1 MTQRAST
8 MAKDSVMSRLRMFGR
23 DENGSLIVFS
33 LILFVLMAMM
43 GGIAVDLMRYESTR
57 VQLQQTLD
65 RATLAAASLD
75 QTLDAEDVVADY
87 FAKAG
92 LSDKLKSVSV
102 DEGVNFRT
110 VTADAKAVSKNFFMH
125 MVGIDSIDAPA
136 ASIAEQRIT
145 NVEIALVL
153 DISGSM
159 YVTPSRIANLK
170 VAAKDFVD
178 TVLAKDTQNKISIS
192 IVPYNGQ
199 VNLGPD
205 LFGKFNVGN
214 LVNPVVKA
222 EHYCLDLPSS
232 VYSSTSL
239 SRSTS
244 FPQVPFAD
252 AFSSTTQGSGYTNL
266 QGPTIDGRNLYS
278 NMWCQPGSAN
288 YVRVHSNNISLL
300 KTQIDGMVAVG
311 ATSIDL
317 GLKWGVT
324 LLDPATRGIVS
335 ELVTSGK
342 VQSQFSGRPANYDDP
357 ETLKVVVLMTDGEH
371 FAAERFNDA
380 YRSGNTNGIWRS
392 NADGTFSIFHASK
405 VVSTSAT
412 TICNSRPYWVPS
424 VLNSTTNLYGVW
436 HSRPW
441 NGTVPSTTAC
451 YVPTTTTYAGSTAQT
466 WQQVWAVARTQWVAW
481 QLYARALGGTSPTQ
495 GQVFATWMA
504 NFRTTDATS
513 SMDTRLD
520 QLCETSKEKGILIY
534 GIAFEAPTH
543 GIDVVKGC
551 ANTPASTYFFDVKA
565 DGKISIKTA
574 FRLIASNISQL
585 RLTQ

>member
-1 MTQRAST
+1 MTQCAST
-8 MAKDSVMSRLRMFGR
+8 QSRARRPSRLAAFHR
-23 DENGSLIVFS
+23 DENGSLIVFT

-43 GGIAVDLMRYESTR
+43 GGIAVDLMRYEATR

-102 DEGVNFRT
+102 DEGVNYRT
-110 VTADAKAVSKNFFMH
+110 VTADAKAVSENFFMQ
-125 MVGIDSIDAPA
+125 MIGIDSIDAPA

-159 YVTPSRIANLK
+159 YNTPSRITNLK
-170 VAAKDFVD
+170 AAAKDFVD
-178 TVLAKDTQNKISIS
+178 TVLAKDTENKISIS

-205 LFGKFNVGN
+205 LFGKFSVGN

-222 EHYCLDLPSS
+222 EHYCLDLPTST
-232 VYSSTSL
+232 YNDTSL
-239 SRSTS
+239 SRTTS

-252 AFSSTTQGSGYTNL
+252 AYSTTTQGNGYTTL
-266 QGPTIDGRNLYS
+266 QGPTVDARNLYS

-288 YVRVHSNNISLL
+288 YVRVHSNNITQL
-300 KTQIDGMVAVG
+300 KQQIDGMVAVG

-342 VQSQFSGRPANYDDP
+342 VQSHFSGRPGNYDDP
-357 ETLKVVVLMTDGEH
+357 ETMKVVVLMTDGEH
-371 FAAERFNDA
+371 FAAERFNEA
-380 YRSGNTNGIWRS
+380 YRTGPTNGIWRS

-405 VVSTSAT
+405 VVSTSAS
-412 TICNSRPYWVPS
+412 TICSSKPFWVPS
-424 VLNSTTNLYGVW
+424 TSTW
-436 HSRPW
+436 QSRPW
-441 NGTVPSTTAC
+441 NGTAPANSAC
-451 YVPTTTTYAGSTAQT
+451 YVPSATSYSGSTAQT
-466 WQQVWAVARTQWVAW
+466 WQNVWAVARTQWVAW
-481 QLYARALGGTSPTQ
+481 QLYARPLATQ
-495 GQVFATWMA
+495 AKPASTVFAEWMA
-504 NFRTTDATS
+504 AFRTTTATGT
-513 SMDTRLD
+513 MDNRLD
-520 QLCETSKEKGILIY
+520 DLCEVSKSKGILIY
-534 GIAFEAPTH
+534 GIAFEAPAN
-543 GIDVVKGC
+543 GVDVIKDC
-551 ANTPASTYFFDVKA
+551 ANTPASTYFFDVPA

-574 FRLIASNISQL
+574 FKLIASNISQL

>member
-1 MTQRAST
+1 MTQCAST
-8 MAKDSVMSRLRMFGR
+8 QSRAKRPSRLRAFHR
-23 DENGSLIVFS
+23 DESGSLIVFT

-43 GGIAVDLMRYESTR
+43 GGIAVDLMRYEATR

-102 DEGVNFRT
+102 DEGVNYRT
-110 VTADAKAVSKNFFMH
+110 VTADAKAVSENFFMQ
-125 MVGIDSIDAPA
+125 MMGIDSIDAPA

-159 YVTPSRIANLK
+159 YNTPSRIANLK

-178 TVLAKDTQNKISIS
+178 TVLAKDTENKISIS

-205 LFGKFNVGN
+205 LFGKFSVGN
-214 LVNPVVKA
+214 LVSPVVKA
-222 EHYCLDLPSS
+222 EHYCLDLPTST
-232 VYSSTSL
+232 YNDTSL
-239 SRSTS
+239 SRTTT
-244 FPQVPFAD
+244 FQQVPFVD
-252 AFSSTTQGSGYTNL
+252 AYSSPSVTSGYGAV
-266 QGPTIDGRNLYS
+266 QGPTIDARNLYS

-288 YVRVHSNNISLL
+288 YVRVHSNNITQL
-300 KTQIDGMVAVG
+300 KSQIDGMVAVG

-324 LLDPATRGIVS
+324 LLDPSTRGIVS

-342 VQSQFSGRPANYDDP
+342 VQSHFSGRPGNYNDP
-357 ETLKVVVLMTDGEH
+357 ETMKVVVLMTDGEH
-371 FAAERFNDA
+371 FAAETFNDS
-380 YRSGNTNGIWRS
+380 YRTGPSPIWRS
-392 NADGTFSIFHASK
+392 NADGTFSIFYANR
-405 VVSTSAT
+405 VNNSTST
-412 TICNSRPYWVPS
+412 TRCNSRPYWVPS
-424 VLNSTTNLYGVW
+424 IGSSGAW

-441 NGTVPSTTAC
+441 NGTVPNTSTC
-451 YVPTTTTYAGSTAQT
+451 YNPATTSYSGSTAQT
-466 WQQVWAVARTQWVAW
+466 WQGVWNVARAQWVAC
-481 QLYARALGGTSPTQ
+481 QLYHRASSTSACNINNA
-495 GQVFATWMA
+495 GVFKSTMDA
-504 NFRTTDATS
+504 FRTPTS
-513 SMDTRLD
+513 TTTMDSRLD
-520 QLCETSKEKGILIY
+520 DLCEVSKSKGILIY
-534 GIAFEAPTH
+534 GIAFEAPSN
-543 GIDVVKGC
+543 GVDVVKDC
-551 ANTPASTYFFDVKA
+551 ANTPASTYFFDVPA

-574 FRLIASNISQL
+574 FKLIASNISQL